1 MWYDFHECA
10 IQLAGMPSDGTV
22 DTPQQESYSASLA
35 RVVLPLLAQ
44 LEPPADFSQ
53 RCSGQEAVEAIAEL
67 MATFREAEHSCPG
80 LCDQLLQR
88 TVAHLLRIVGECR
101 PSASAT
107 SS

>member
-1 MWYDFHECA
+1 MTPMTECA
-10 IQLAGMPSDGTV
+10 IQLVGTPSDGTA

-44 LEPPADFSQ
+44 LEPPADLSQ

-80 LCDQLLQR
+80 LCDELLQR

-101 PSASAT
+101 PSAT